1 MKRLFWLL
9 LNALLVVMMVIASVY
24 LYRNFQ
30 DWQLRHFIKEKEEL
44 VLKGQ
49 ASDLEEGN
57 IGSTHVVATI
67 PKDPSGQR
75 IIQLEQKIVGHI
87 RHKLGYK
94 KPSGKIKNVLV
105 VHAKEGQ
112 TNFKKVRA
120 HEIHSEQ
127 YAVQPLQVKK
137 EEEVT
142 PERVL
147 LTEDQQLFT
156 LGDMFLDL
164 NAAKT
169 IMVNKLQEKLTNQ
182 GVDEAEK
189 ARITAE
195 FQNLDLE
202 TVVFSY
208 ANSQLVL
215 ALSEEV
221 FQVSSLELAVS
232 DFFSIMKGDYLA
244 DVDKANYDQF
254 FAQNQVDKKALRQ
267 IALTFDDGPNPATT
281 PVILDLLKKY
291 NAKATFFVLGSV
303 VEGNEAILQRMVAE
317 GHEVANH
324 TWSHSNLTHL
334 SPEQVQQEIEL
345 TQAIVEK
352 AIGKRPTMMRP
363 PFGAVNQ
370 AVVDAMGL
378 PSIYWNVD
386 TEDWLNRDSHIILE
400 RVKQQAC
407 PGCII
412 LMHDIHQSTVDN
424 LEPVLQ
430 FLTSEGYNLVTVTE
444 LLGPNLNPQHIYY
457 DQEANGP
464 AQH

>member
-49 ASDLEEGN
+49 SSDLEEGN
-57 IGSTHVVATI
+57 IGSTHVLATI

-75 IIQLEQKIVGHI
+75 IAQLEQKIVGHI

-105 VHAKEGQ
+105 VHTKEGQ
-112 TNFKKVRA
+112 TNFKKVHA

-127 YAVQPLQVKK
+127 YAVHPLQVTK
-137 EEEVT
+137 EEEAR

-281 PVILDLLKKY
+281 PLILDLLKTY
-291 NAKATFFVLGSV
+291 NVKATFFVLGSA

-352 AIGKRPTMMRP
+352 AIGKRPTMVRP
-363 PFGAVNQ
+363 PYGAINQ

-386 TEDWLNRDSHIILE
+386 TEDWSNRDSHAIFE
-400 RVKQQAC
+400 RVKEQAC

-412 LMHDIHQSTVDN
+412 LMHDIRQPTVN
-424 LEPVLQ
+424 SLEPVLQ
-430 FLTSEGYNLVTVTE
+430 FLTSEGYNLVTITE

>member
-49 ASDLEEGN
+49 SSDLEEGN
-57 IGSTHVVATI
+57 IGSTHVLATI
-67 PKDPSGQR
+67 PRDPSGQR
-75 IIQLEQKIVGHI
+75 ITQLEQKIVGHV

-105 VHAKEGQ
+105 VHTKEGQ

-127 YAVQPLQVKK
+127 YAVRPLQVTK
-137 EEEVT
+137 EEEAR

-189 ARITAE
+189 ARIVAE

-215 ALSEEV
+215 ALSEDV
-221 FQVSSLELAVS
+221 FKVSSLELAVS

-281 PVILDLLKKY
+281 PLILDLLKTY
-291 NAKATFFVLGSV
+291 NVKATFFVLGSA

-352 AIGKRPTMMRP
+352 AVGKRPTMMRP
-363 PFGAVNQ
+363 PYGAINQ

-386 TEDWLNRDSHIILE
+386 TEDWLYQDSHWTVENVRL
-400 RVKQQAC
+400 QAC

-412 LMHDIHQSTVDN
+412 LMHDIHQSTVDS

-430 FLTSEGYNLVTVTE
+430 FLTSEGYNLVTTTE

-457 DQEANGP
+457 NQEANGP

>member
-1 MKRLFWLL
+1 MKRLFWFL
-9 LNALLVVMMVIASVY
+9 LNALLIAMMVIASVY

-30 DWQLRHFIKEKEEL
+30 DWQLTHFIKEKEEL
-44 VLKGQ
+44 ILKGDS
-49 ASDLEEGN
+49 ADLETGN
-57 IGSTHVVATI
+57 IGSIHVLARI
-67 PKDPSGQR
+67 PKDASGQR
-75 IIQLEQKIVGHI
+75 IGQLEQKIVGHV
-87 RHKLGYK
+87 RQKLGYR
-94 KPSGKIKNVLV
+94 KPSGKVKKVFLV
-105 VHAKEGQ
+105 QAREGQ
-112 TNFKKVRA
+112 TNFKKVRV

-127 YAVQPLQVKK
+127 YAVHPLQLKK
-137 EEEVT
+137 EEET
-142 PERVL
+142 RRERVL

-189 ARITAE
+189 ARIIAE

-215 ALSEEV
+215 ELSEEA
-221 FQVSSLELAVS
+221 FKVSSLELAVS
-232 DFFSIMKGDYLA
+232 DFFAIMRGDYLA

-254 FAQNQVDKKALRQ
+254 LAQNQVDRTALRQ

-291 NAKATFFVLGSV
+291 NVKATFFVLGSV
-303 VEGNEAILQRMVAE
+303 VEGNETILQRMVAE

-324 TWSHSNLTHL
+324 TWSHPNLTHL
-334 SPEQVQQEIEL
+334 STEQIKKEIEL
-345 TQAIVEK
+345 TQAVVEK

-363 PFGAVNQ
+363 PYGAVNQ
-370 AVVDAMGL
+370 AVIDAMGL

-386 TEDWLNRDSHIILE
+386 TEDWSNRDRHAIFE
-400 RVKQQAC
+400 RVKEQAC

-412 LMHDIHQSTVDN
+412 LMHDIHQPTVDS

-430 FLTSEGYNLVTVTE
+430 FLTSEGYNLVTTSE

-457 DQEANGP
+457 DQETNGP